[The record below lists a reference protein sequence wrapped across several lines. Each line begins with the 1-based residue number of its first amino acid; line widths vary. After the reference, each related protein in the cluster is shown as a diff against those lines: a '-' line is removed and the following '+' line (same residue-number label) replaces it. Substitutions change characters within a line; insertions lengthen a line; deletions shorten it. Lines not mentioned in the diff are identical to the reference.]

1 MVQLTTDP
9 IPYAEFIMRF
19 LMQHPSPE
27 APEKSIAETEE
38 ALDGDRWFWADDNA
52 KILEF
57 LAVPQLWSCYP
68 KQCADILRFIDRLCY
83 GPFIL
88 RRIGHARLDQI
99 TDAASGAARFVHT
112 FMHLSSDLA
121 RGIVNV
127 GMRFHDIRTARNLI
141 FTGNAIEF
149 TYGER
154 RHKFS
159 VEESIIDYSIVRDGP
174 ELFLKHTSEIKVPTD
189 GGEKRL
195 GLLDYV
201 YTIDARTM
209 FVNVAAELRLEDEEV
224 SDVILTIAN
233 SDLSHGENDVFYT
246 SVQFRSASETVVVD
260 CRDDHVNHPAKG
272 VSYWS
277 LIQGGYM
284 RGFSLAAHVI
294 PSDPDRL
301 SSIELTAGKDGRWHS
316 AASCYSFPGKGHGK
330 TLRVSET
337 RVITSGGFY
346 ELASEYED
354 MFKHFLS
361 IPKDD
366 PIDFSISYDYGAEIN
381 CFARAF
387 RTLSTISG
395 IEDQSE
401 LRQLS
406 RDLFDRYFDY
416 FDNILMRAQ
425 ESDPAAIFSRPLA
438 FAAYGLV
445 DMYFVTSDEK
455 YRQSLRRVV
464 DLLLAFE
471 RPFLGE
477 EGNIESAFLMGLVQ
491 TALPFVDCH
500 SAILL
505 ALARALP
512 VLEDSSLITRLDR
525 GIDAYR
531 IETMGIELGDIRK
544 QDLLYVGFPPG
555 GHQRGAN
562 AYWNFCA
569 GITLRLFKYLSQS
582 QHQATKEIFDRHK
595 FRIAAH
601 RALLEVQILRSL
613 RDRGGAIEI
622 KTAILSAEGNSET
635 QPWAALGLVED
646 SGDLPPQDWHL
657 SPPALISN
665 VPIPGVTP
673 PLESSEVPGAM
684 LERSDVEAG
693 YRWILGRPP
702 ESEDAIRTHMVHR
715 DIATLREVLLRS
727 GEFRKYMES
736 LS

>member
-1 MVQLTTDP
+1 MSLPTDP
-9 IPYAEFIMRF
+9 VPYAEFIIRH
-19 LMQHPSPE
+19 LMQHPVPE

-57 LAVPQLWSCYP
+57 LAVPQLWSRYP
-68 KQCADILRFIDRLCY
+68 KQCGDILRFIDKLCY
-83 GPFIL
+83 RPFIL

-99 TDAASGAARFVHT
+99 ADDASGAARFVHT

-121 RGIVNV
+121 RGVVNV

-154 RHKFS
+154 KHKLS
-159 VEESIIDYSIVRDGP
+159 VEESIIDHSIVRNGP
-174 ELFLKHTSEIKVPTD
+174 ELFLKHTSEIKVSTAA
-189 GGEKRL
+189 GEKCL

-209 FVNVAAELRLEDEEV
+209 FVNVAVELRLEDEDV
-224 SDVILTIAN
+224 SDVVLTIAN

-246 SVQFRSASETVVVD
+246 SAQFRSATDTMVVD
-260 CRDDHVNHPAKG
+260 CKDGDVNHPAKG

-294 PSDPDRL
+294 PSEPDRL
-301 SSIELTAGKDGRWHS
+301 SSIELTAGKDGRWRS
-316 AASCYSFPGKGHGK
+316 AASCYSWPGKGHGK

-346 ELASEYED
+346 ELAAEYED
-354 MFKHFLS
+354 MFEHFLS
-361 IPKDD
+361 IPKDH

-387 RTLSTISG
+387 RTLSTISD
-395 IEDQSE
+395 IEDQAE
-401 LRQLS
+401 LRQLAH
-406 RDLFDRYFDY
+406 DLFDRYFDY

-471 RPFLGE
+471 RPFLGD
-477 EGNIESAFLMGLVQ
+477 EGKIESAFLMGLVQ
-491 TALPFVDCH
+491 TTLPFVDCH

-512 VLEDSSLITRLDR
+512 VLEDPALITRLDR
-525 GIDAYR
+525 GIEAYR

-544 QDLLYVGFPPG
+544 QDLLYVGLPPG

-595 FRIAAH
+595 FRIAFQ
-601 RALLEVQILRSL
+601 RALLEIQIWRSL
-613 RDRGGAIEI
+613 RDRGGALEI

-646 SGDLPPQDWHL
+646 SGDLPPVDWRLGPPSLL
-657 SPPALISN
+657 SD
-665 VPIPGVTP
+665 VPVPGVMR
-673 PLESSEVPGAM
+673 PLEKADVTGAM

-693 YRWILGRPP
+693 YRWILGRDP
-702 ESEDAIRTHMVHR
+702 ESDDAIRAHIVHR
-715 DIATLREVLLRS
+715 DIATLREVLIRS
-727 GEFRKYMES
+727 GEFRKYMAD

>member
-1 MVQLTTDP
+1 VQLTKDP
-9 IPYAEFIMRF
+9 IPYAEFILRY

-27 APEKSIAETEE
+27 APEKAIAETEE

-57 LAVPQLWSCYP
+57 LAVPQLWRRYP
-68 KQCADILRFIDRLCY
+68 KQCGDILRFIDKLCY

-99 TDAASGAARFVHT
+99 ADDAFGAARFVHT

-121 RGIVNV
+121 RGVVNV

-154 RHKFS
+154 RHKLS
-159 VEESIIDYSIVRDGP
+159 VEESIIDHSIVRNGP
-174 ELFLKHTSEIKVPTD
+174 ELFLKHTSEIKVSTAA
-189 GGEKRL
+189 GEKRL

-209 FVNVAAELRLEDEEV
+209 FVNVAAELRLEDEDV
-224 SDVILTIAN
+224 SDVVLTIAN

-246 SVQFRSASETVVVD
+246 SAQFRSAAETVVVD
-260 CRDDHVNHPAKG
+260 CKDKHVNHPAKG

-294 PSDPDRL
+294 PSEPDRL
-301 SSIELTAGKDGRWHS
+301 SSIELTAGKDGRWRS
-316 AASCYSFPGKGHGK
+316 AASCYSWPGKGHGK

-346 ELASEYED
+346 ELAAEYED

-361 IPKDD
+361 IPKDH

-387 RTLSTISG
+387 RTLSTISD
-395 IEDQSE
+395 IEDQAE
-401 LRQLS
+401 LRQLAH
-406 RDLFDRYFDY
+406 DLFDRYFDY

-471 RPFLGE
+471 RPFLGD
-477 EGNIESAFLMGLVQ
+477 EGKIESAFLMGLVQ

-512 VLEDSSLITRLDR
+512 VLEDPALITRLDR
-525 GIDAYR
+525 GIEAYR

-595 FRIAAH
+595 FRIAFQ
-601 RALLEVQILRSL
+601 RALLEIQILRSL
-613 RDRGGAIEI
+613 RDRGGALEI

-646 SGDLPPQDWHL
+646 SGDLPPLDWRLGPPSLL
-657 SPPALISN
+657 SD
-665 VPIPGVTP
+665 VPVPGVMR
-673 PLESSEVPGAM
+673 PLEKADVPGAM

-693 YRWILGRPP
+693 YRWILGRDP
-702 ESEDAIRTHMVHR
+702 ESEDAIRSHIVHR
-715 DIATLREVLLRS
+715 DIATLREVLIRS
-727 GEFRKYMES
+727 GEFRKYMAG